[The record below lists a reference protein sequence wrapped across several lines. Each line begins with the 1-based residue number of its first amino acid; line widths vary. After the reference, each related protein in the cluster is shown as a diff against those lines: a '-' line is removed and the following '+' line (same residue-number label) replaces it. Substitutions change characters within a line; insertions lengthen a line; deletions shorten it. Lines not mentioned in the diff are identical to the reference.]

1 MYNTEK
7 QSHPSPISLFM
18 SHTKPVSLLFLV
30 ASGELSLDGV
40 DGGENSEEDG
50 GIGRGVGGAPE
61 I

>member
-1 MYNTEK
+1 MT
-7 QSHPSPISLFM
+7 
-18 SHTKPVSLLFLV
+18 HTKPVSLLFLV

-61 I
+61 V